1 MNHESAEER
10 AEEKETR
17 RILRQ
22 VQDHFISVHLNLG
35 AKQESVGMVEVFYH
49 LTNPLAAL
57 NYVTPRRNTA
67 WVSGKMI
74 EPGLD
79 ALRQRNRIPRVQFM
93 EGLFPP
99 LFAKTLRGLNLEV
112 ERETPMM
119 VYKIDGINHEHV
131 PPAPKQAAT
140 PDGITLYKVQDQR
153 GAEAWWY
160 VWRNAYYD
168 VLTLGVEP
176 LFVGRDMAS
185 NRLGQQIDYIAY
197 RYGFPVGVARVS
209 VQGES
214 ANILALALLKE
225 VRTPEMVRLLQVAA
239 MQGALESGAK
249 LLFAPGE
256 TDADRKLCRDL
267 GFVDFGSV
275 VCYAPTEAHE
285 DDYDDRPLEQPVLSF

>member
-22 VQDHFISVHLNLG
+22 VQDHFINVHTNLG

-49 LTNPLAAL
+49 PTNPMAAL

-67 WVSGKMI
+67 WMSGKMI

-79 ALRQRNRIPRVQFM
+79 YLRKLNRKPRVQFM

-112 ERETPMM
+112 ERETPVM
-119 VYKIDGINHEHV
+119 VYKTDGINGIV
-131 PPAPKQAAT
+131 PPVPKQAAM
-140 PDGITLYKVQDQR
+140 PDGITLNKVHDQR

-176 LFVGRDMAS
+176 LFVGRDVAS
-185 NRLGQQIDYIAY
+185 SRLGQQIDYLAY
-197 RYGFPVGVARVS
+197 RYGFPIGVVRAS
-209 VQGES
+209 VQGET
-214 ANILALALLKE
+214 AHILSLALLKE
-225 VRTPEMVRLLQVAA
+225 ARTPEMVRVLQVAA
-239 MQGALESGAK
+239 MQAALESGAK

-256 TDADRKLCRDL
+256 TDSDRKLCREL

-275 VCYAPTEAHE
+275 VCYAPSEAHE